1 MNAPARSSP
10 AALLIMACAFWGGA
24 TVLNK
29 ALLAS
34 APPLVL
40 LTLQLAA
47 SVVALWIVVA
57 VKRAPLPSARHLIPL
72 LALGLLNP
80 GVAYSLSLMGLA
92 RVSASM
98 TTLLWASEPLLI
110 VPLAA
115 LLLREAVT
123 WRFVAVLALGLLG
136 VALVVGLIGGLTSGD
151 SDAGGVILLLLGVL
165 CCALYTVLSRA
176 LVGVADSL
184 PIVAIQQSA
193 GVLYAAAA
201 LALGTRF
208 GSIHELVAL
217 PSATFVTAVVSGL
230 LYYAAAYWLYLTA
243 LRFVPAGVAGAY
255 FNVIPVFG
263 VGFAVIFLGET
274 LTISQWLGALLIG
287 LSVIGLVRLTP
298 EHPVPKAA

>member
-1 MNAPARSSP
+1 M
-10 AALLIMACAFWGGA
+10 LIIACAFWGGA

-29 ALLAS
+29 TLLTS

-47 SVVALWIVVA
+47 SVVGLWVVVA
-57 VKRAPLPSARHLIPL
+57 VKRAPLPSGRHLIAL
-72 LALGLLNP
+72 FALGLLNP
-80 GVAYSLSLMGLA
+80 GLAYSLSLMGLA

-123 WRFVAVLALGLLG
+123 WRFVAVLALGFLG
-136 VALVVGLIGGLTSGD
+136 VTLVVGLIGGLTNGD

-193 GVLYAAAA
+193 GALYAAAV

-217 PSATFVTAVVSGL
+217 PPATVATAVISGL

-255 FNVIPVFG
+255 FNAIPVFG
-263 VGFAVIFLGET
+263 VGLAVIFLGET
-274 LTISQWLGALLIG
+274 LTLSQWLGALLIG

-298 EHPVPKAA
+298 EHPGPKAT